1 MPFGLTQIIKETPR
15 IIKNLRDTLI
25 YTVAGSLPFAK
36 ILADKWGMTVED
48 YALYAG
54 LVILLS
60 KAIAMLFGVKDEAAA
75 PAQMSFGD
83 AGPGGSQNPPDTGGL
98 PPKP

>member
-1 MPFGLTQIIKETPR
+1 MPFGWTQVKKETPR
-15 IIKNLRDTLI
+15 IIKNFRDTLV

-36 ILADKWGMTVED
+36 VLADKWGMTVED
-48 YALYAG
+48 YAMYAG

-60 KAIAMLFGVKDEAAA
+60 KAVAMLFGVKDEQAV
-75 PAQMSFGD
+75 AQSAYGD